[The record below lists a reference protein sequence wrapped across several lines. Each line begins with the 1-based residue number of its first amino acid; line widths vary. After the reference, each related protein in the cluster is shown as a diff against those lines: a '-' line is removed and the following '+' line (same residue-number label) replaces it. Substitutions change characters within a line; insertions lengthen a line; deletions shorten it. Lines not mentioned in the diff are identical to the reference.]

1 MFVSQACLQTQN
13 CDDAVSTASSGFG
26 CDEKTIKAV
35 CEQKV
40 SYSSIENLVALKWHS
55 ICFKINVTS
64 EILVFFKLFVTL
76 EDIEGLLI

>member
-1 MFVSQACLQTQN
+1 MFVLQFGSQNQN

-40 SYSSIENLVALKWHS
+40 GYSPI
-55 ICFKINVTS
+55 
-64 EILVFFKLFVTL
+64 EILVLFIVVIL
-76 EDIEGLLI
+76 VFVYV